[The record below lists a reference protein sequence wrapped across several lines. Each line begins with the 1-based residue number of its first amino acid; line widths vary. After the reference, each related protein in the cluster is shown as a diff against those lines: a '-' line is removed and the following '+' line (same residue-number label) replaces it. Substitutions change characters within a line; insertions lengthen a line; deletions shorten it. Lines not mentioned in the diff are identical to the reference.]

1 MTSIRDLD
9 TLLAEWLQEGAYQA
23 PEGPVEEA
31 IAYARRSPRRP
42 SPFAFLRSDP
52 MTTPRLIFGLRPAAL
67 VALLA
72 LALAALALAGASGF
86 FNANRLGLV
95 TASPTP
101 AAPPPTSIAQATLAP
116 ATSSPCPAIVPAAL
130 QGTWTTVLTA
140 ADAAVAPP
148 GTWTMTLT
156 ACSIQL
162 QQGTHT
168 PLARVTPEV
177 SGDRL
182 TIPPDPTCANQI
194 SPASG
199 VYGYTVAATT
209 LTFTVVSDSCPG
221 RVATMSAHPWQR
233 QA

>member
-23 PEGPVEEA
+23 PDGPVEEA
-31 IAYARRSPRRP
+31 ITHARRSPRRP

-52 MTTPRLIFGLRPAAL
+52 MTTSRSIFGLRPAAL

-72 LALAALALAGASGF
+72 LVLALLALAGAGAF

-95 TASPTP
+95 TAPASPSASP
-101 AAPPPTSIAQATLAP
+101 SAAVARATSVP
-116 ATSSPCPAIVPAAL
+116 TSSPCPAIVPTAL

-140 ADAAVAPP
+140 ADGAAAPP

-162 QQGTHT
+162 RQGTHT
-168 PLARVTPEV
+168 PLARVTPQV
-177 SGDRL
+177 SGGRL
-182 TIPPDPTCANQI
+182 TIPPDPNCADQLSAAN
-194 SPASG
+194 G
-199 VYGYTVAATT
+199 VYSYTATATT
-209 LTFTVVSDSCPG
+209 LKFTVVSDSCPG
-221 RVATMSAHPWQR
+221 RVVTMSAHPWQR